1 MHAMKFEG
9 HEKAQAQV
17 LYYDDNSMA
26 LRSYSTIVATVDSE
40 GWLHVNGLY
49 SPTTIKHLGW
59 FARMLNTSYH
69 TMKTLLLDNKD
80 MNLVTGEVRDWE

>member
-49 SPTTIKHLGW
+49 SPTTIKYLGW
-59 FARMLNTSYH
+59 FARMLNTSYR